1 MMNNEAFALLKDNK
15 LEKGDALKL
24 AEVAGIMAAKQ
35 TSTLI
40 PLCHQIALDYAKIS
54 IAFV

>member
-1 MMNNEAFALLKDNK
+1 MNKDAFTLLRANK

-24 AEVAGIMAAKQ
+24 AEVAGIIAAKQ

-40 PLCHQIALDYAKIS
+40 PLCHQIALDYARVS
-54 IAFV
+54 I

>member
-1 MMNNEAFALLKDNK
+1 MNNEAFALLKDNK